1 MGRRQHA
8 LRKTESQ
15 DSFCEVPS
23 TVDVWTI
30 KEGFSA
36 CAAVSEIPLETGK
49 TGETPCD
56 HGQCGLEG
64 RFEANSLG
72 IMESAVRVRCFGCE
86 SAASQAAARM
96 SACPFMSLYV
106 DAPNI
111 YLYPEQPTATH
122 VRIANPQDDF
132 ERSPVPAHQRWS
144 IAHPDGQ
151 LLTKQGWKDYLFYE
165 LVGWASFSAK
175 RRLRLNAQLS
185 IESAMAQY
193 GFNGSEIQDF
203 SDFWDSEF
211 PVTQDYTIYPQT
223 EKLRR
228 LSISPEPD
236 SFLRV
241 WFLVEDGCNAKLK
254 SPEIQTFEPVGFY
267 ATEWGVMF
275 SGGLEGPKL
284 WVTGL

>member
-1 MGRRQHA
+1 MGGRR
-8 LRKTESQ
+8 
-15 DSFCEVPS
+15 
-23 TVDVWTI
+23 
-30 KEGFSA
+30 
-36 CAAVSEIPLETGK
+36 
-49 TGETPCD
+49 
-56 HGQCGLEG
+56 
-64 RFEANSLG
+64 
-72 IMESAVRVRCFGCE
+72 
-86 SAASQAAARM
+86 
-96 SACPFMSLYV
+96 
-106 DAPNI
+106 
-111 YLYPEQPTATH
+111 
-122 VRIANPQDDF
+122 
-132 ERSPVPAHQRWS
+132 
-144 IAHPDGQ
+144 
-151 LLTKQGWKDYLFYE
+151 
-165 LVGWASFSAK
+165 FSAK
-175 RRLRLNAQLS
+175 ELVRLWEPCPALHRIS
-185 IESAMAQY
+185 H
-193 GFNGSEIQDF
+193 GTVWIQWLRDPRF